1 MAFEICATVG
11 ELAPGHMKRVNVA
24 GRALLLVNADGEY
37 YAVDEICSHEDYS
50 LYYGCIRDRTIM
62 CSLHGSCF
70 DLATGRPLDEPATE
84 SIGTCAVKVDGNNI
98 LVAAG

>member
-11 ELAPGHMKRVNVA
+11 ELAPGQMKRIKVA

-37 YAVDEICSHEDYS
+37 YAVDELCSHEDYS
-50 LYYGCIRDRTIM
+50 LYYGCIKDRAIK
-62 CSLHGSCF
+62 CSLHGSHF

-84 SIGTCAVKVDGNNI
+84 SIGTYTVRIDGDDI